1 MVTLQRVSGGSLG
14 IAINVNQLTAV
25 HPGGAG
31 EAAGLQVGDWIAE
44 VNGKDL
50 LFGSFGSL
58 IPKDLTAPINCTSS
72 GSLLEGGG
80 AAWRRADGGSLR
92 TRGVRSRIKIS
103 GVARGWHLEHL
114 ECSH

>member
-1 MVTLQRVSGGSLG
+1 MAPRGKKRLTVTLQRVSGGSLG

-58 IPKDLTAPINCTSS
+58 IPKDLTAPIKLRVERFC
-72 GSLLEGGG
+72 SLREGGG
-80 AAWRRADGGSLR
+80 AAWRRAGGGSLR
-92 TRGVRSRIKIS
+92 TRGVRSRIKIF
-103 GVARGWHLEHL
+103 GL
-114 ECSH
+114 

>member
-1 MVTLQRVSGGSLG
+1 MAPRGKKRLTVTLQRVSGGSLG

-58 IPKDLTAPINCTSS
+58 IPKDLTAPIK
-72 GSLLEGGG
+72 
-80 AAWRRADGGSLR
+80 LR
-92 TRGVRSRIKIS
+92 VERFST
-103 GVARGWHLEHL
+103 
-114 ECSH
+114 

>member
-31 EAAGLQVGDWIAE
+31 EAAGLQDWIAE

-58 IPKDLTAPINCTSS
+58 IPKDLTAPIK
-72 GSLLEGGG
+72 
-80 AAWRRADGGSLR
+80 LR
-92 TRGVRSRIKIS
+92 VERFS
-103 GVARGWHLEHL
+103 A
-114 ECSH
+114 